1 MRPRAAAQALER
13 IADLLELRGENPF
26 KSNACRS
33 AARALLALKTEDLA
47 AALRAGELARVKG
60 IGPSTLAII
69 KELAD
74 TGDSALL
81 DRLSEETPEGLIDML
96 RIPGLGT
103 SRIHAI
109 HTGLGVDTLQE
120 LEAAAHDGRLA
131 SLPRLGEKTAA
142 QIARGIAQL
151 RETSEFMLYPH
162 ARAEAERLLARVR
175 AVPGVAMAE
184 IAGSIRRRCPVIR
197 DIDLVASCTRAP
209 AEVAAEFARAGDVR
223 DAIGVGGGAVTL
235 RMADGARVDLYC
247 VPVGGFAAAL
257 WRATGSDSHCAA
269 VRARGE
275 AMHASDEAGI
285 YAAAGLSF
293 IEPERREGREEVEHA
308 AHGRLEPLIT
318 RDDIKGVLHCHSNY
332 SDGANSI
339 AEMVGAA
346 RDRGWSYL
354 GISDHSQSAAY
365 AGGLT
370 RDAVL
375 RQHEEIDRL
384 QEEFRNFRILKG
396 IEADILA
403 DGRIDYDEEILDRF
417 DYVIAS
423 VHSRF
428 GLGET
433 AMTDRVLRAIE
444 DPHVTILGHPTG
456 RLLLTREPYAI
467 DMPAVLKRAAELDVA
482 VELNADPHRLD
493 LDWTM
498 CVAAKWLECQIEIG
512 PDAHSVA
519 GLENME
525 VGIGI
530 ARKGWLAPADVMNCK
545 PWQDIMDQARSRR
558 AAK

>member
-1 MRPRAAAQALER
+1 
-13 IADLLELRGENPF
+13 
-26 KSNACRS
+26 
-33 AARALLALKTEDLA
+33 
-47 AALRAGELARVKG
+47 
-60 IGPSTLAII
+60 
-69 KELAD
+69 
-74 TGDSALL
+74 
-81 DRLSEETPEGLIDML
+81 
-96 RIPGLGT
+96 
-103 SRIHAI
+103 
-109 HTGLGVDTLQE
+109 
-120 LEAAAHDGRLA
+120 
-131 SLPRLGEKTAA
+131 
-142 QIARGIAQL
+142 
-151 RETSEFMLYPH
+151 
-162 ARAEAERLLARVR
+162 
-175 AVPGVAMAE
+175 
-184 IAGSIRRRCPVIR
+184 
-197 DIDLVASCTRAP
+197 
-209 AEVAAEFARAGDVR
+209 
-223 DAIGVGGGAVTL
+223 
-235 RMADGARVDLYC
+235 
-247 VPVGGFAAAL
+247 
-257 WRATGSDSHCAA
+257 
-269 VRARGE
+269 
-275 AMHASDEAGI
+275 
-285 YAAAGLSF
+285 
-293 IEPERREGREEVEHA
+293 
-308 AHGRLEPLIT
+308 
-318 RDDIKGVLHCHSNY
+318 
-332 SDGANSI
+332 
-339 AEMVGAA
+339 MVGAA

-403 DGRIDYDEEILDRF
+403 DGRIDYDEEVLDRF

>member
-1 MRPRAAAQALER
+1 MRPREAAQALER

-26 KSNACRS
+26 KSNAYRS
-33 AARALLALKTEDLA
+33 AARALLTLKPDDLG
-47 AALRAGELARVKG
+47 AALRAGELERVKG

-69 KELAD
+69 RELAD

-81 DRLSEETPEGLIDML
+81 DQLREETPEGLMDML
-96 RIPGLGT
+96 RVPGLGT
-103 SRIHAI
+103 TRIHAI
-109 HTGLGVDTLQE
+109 HTGLGIDTLQA
-120 LEAAAHDGRLA
+120 LEAAAQDGRLA
-131 SLPRLGEKTAA
+131 SLPRFGERTAA

-151 RETSEFMLYPH
+151 RESSEFMLYPH
-162 ARAEAERLLARVR
+162 ARAEAERLLTRLR
-175 AVPGVAMAE
+175 ALPGVAMAE
-184 IAGSIRRRCPVIR
+184 IAGSIRRRSPVIR

-209 AEVAAEFARAGDVR
+209 ADIAAEFAGMSDVR
-223 DAIGVGGGAVTL
+223 DAMGVGGDAVTL

-247 VPVGGFAAAL
+247 VAVGGFASAL
-257 WRATGSDSHCAA
+257 WRATGSVSHCTA

-293 IEPERREGREEVEHA
+293 VEPERREGREEVEYA
-308 AHGRLEPLIT
+308 SHGKLEPLVAP
-318 RDDIKGVLHCHSNY
+318 DDIKGVLHCHSNY

-375 RQHEEIDRL
+375 KQHEEIDRL

-403 DGRIDYDEEILDRF
+403 DGRVDYDDDLLDRF

-428 GLGET
+428 GLDER
-433 AMTDRVLRAIE
+433 AMTARVLRALE

-467 DMPAVLKRAAELDVA
+467 DLPAVLRRAAELDVA

-498 CVAAKWLECQIEIG
+498 CIAAKWLGCVVEIG

-530 ARKGWLAPADVMNCK
+530 ARKGWLAPRDVLNCR
-545 PWQDIMDQARSRR
+545 PWQDILDFARSRR
-558 AAK
+558 AVR

>member
-26 KSNACRS
+26 KSNAYRS
-33 AARALLALKTEDLA
+33 AARALLTIKTGDLA
-47 AALRAGELARVKG
+47 AALRAGELDRVKG
-60 IGPSTLAII
+60 LGPSTLAIVR
-69 KELAD
+69 ELAD
-74 TGDSALL
+74 TGSSALL
-81 DRLSEETPEGLIDML
+81 DRLSEETPEGLMDML

-109 HTGLGVDTLQE
+109 HQGLGIETLQE
-120 LEAAAHDGRLA
+120 LEAAAQDGRLA
-131 SLPRLGEKTAA
+131 ALPRFGAKTAA
-142 QIARGIAQL
+142 QVARGIVQL

-175 AVPGVAMAE
+175 AVRGVAMAE
-184 IAGSIRRRCPVIR
+184 IAGSIRRRCPVVR
-197 DIDLVASCTRAP
+197 DIDIVASCTRPP
-209 AEVAAEFARAGDVR
+209 AEVAAEFAHGADVR
-223 DAIGVGGGAVTL
+223 DAIGVGGESVSL
-235 RMADGARVDLYC
+235 RLTDGARVDLYC

-257 WRATGSDSHCAA
+257 WRATGSASHCAA
-269 VRARGE
+269 VRARGK

-285 YAAAGLSF
+285 YAAAGLSY
-293 IEPERREGREEVEHA
+293 IEPERREGREEVEYA
-308 AHGRLEPLIT
+308 SHGALESLVT
-318 RDDIKGVLHCHSNY
+318 LEDIKGVLHCHSNY

-339 AEMVGAA
+339 AEMAGAA

-370 RDAVL
+370 RDAVR

-403 DGRIDYDEEILDRF
+403 DGRIDYDEALLDTF

-428 GLGET
+428 GLGEAEMT
-433 AMTDRVLRAIE
+433 ARVLRALE

-467 DMPAVLKRAAELDVA
+467 DLPAVLKRAAELDVA

-498 CVAAKWLECQIEIG
+498 CIAAKWMGCQIEIG

-530 ARKGWLAPADVMNCK
+530 ARKGWLAPRDVLNCL
-545 PWQDIMDQARSRR
+545 PWMDILDRSRSRR
-558 AAK
+558 AAR